1 MQQRKPL
8 ADISLGQLLKAAP
21 TDATVQDVVEAIRDI
36 DPADQYTIEELVVL
50 VNGATEDRI
59 RRAAH

>member
-8 ADISLGQLLKAAP
+8 TDISLKQLLQAAP
-21 TDATVQDVVEAIRDI
+21 TDATVNDVVEAMRDLS
-36 DPADQYTIEELVVL
+36 PEDQYTIEELVVL

-59 RRAAH
+59 RRTAP